1 MSVSVFR
8 PAPTTDGGPPV
19 PLVESHAVLQNP
31 TAFPTVW
38 NGIHRYMMPSTFAVW
53 SDSKKDFQIVEV
65 DRNEWPLLKFN
76 YVASNRTNPFYF
88 AEDPM
93 FDRQSRTVTVY
104 RPRARI
110 HTHVDVAVWY
120 TGGWLCKRNGQ
131 QLRPVIPFLGV
142 SDHRILTW
150 VGNPGIRVSQDFLDW
165 QTFQTSFHT
174 TPIIRNRLL
183 SSALQATTTEESA
196 KPAAPEPI
204 PLPAFVAR
212 ALLRDA
218 IASEQVCP
226 ITMDPLTEGA
236 ATVTTCFHVFDRE
249 AIAVWR
255 TRTAACPV
263 CKQVCDITNV

>member
-1 MSVSVFR
+1 MSVSIFR
-8 PAPTTDGGPPV
+8 PDASTEDHVRAP
-19 PLVESHAVLQNP
+19 LAESHAVLLNP
-31 TAFPTVW
+31 ITFPTVW
-38 NGIHRYMMPSTFAVW
+38 NGVHRYMMPSTFAIW

-76 YVASNRTNPFYF
+76 YVSSVRTNPFYF
-88 AEDPM
+88 AVDPM

-142 SDHRILTW
+142 SDHRIVTW
-150 VGNPGIRVSQDFLDW
+150 VGNPGVRISQDFLDW

-174 TPIIRNRLL
+174 THIIRNRLL
-183 SSALQATTTEESA
+183 PSALHAAAEQPA
-196 KPAAPEPI
+196 KPAAPEPV

-218 IASEQVCP
+218 IAGEQVCP
-226 ITMDPLTEGA
+226 ITMDPLSEGA
-236 ATVTTCFHVFDRE
+236 ATVTTCFHVFNRDALKE
-249 AIAVWR
+249 WR
-255 TRTAACPV
+255 TRTATCPV
-263 CKQVCDITNV
+263 CKQACDTTDV